1 MAWLPIVIYVPALA
15 FNQGKC
21 GGIGASPPPFNGLL
35 TPSSTAVTG
44 VNVHLVT
51 PIVCI
56 VCIFYTCVGG
66 LKAVVWTDVVQLMMM
81 FGAICLV
88 MVKGT
93 ADIGGWDVVWDRASS
108 GQRLEAPE

>member
-15 FNQGKC
+15 FNQGLFWFSVFFQLKN
-21 GGIGASPPPFNGLL
+21 PFLIR
-35 TPSSTAVTG
+35 AVTG

-66 LKAVVWTDVVQLMMM
+66 LKAVVWTDVVQMFMM

-88 MVKGT
+88 VLKGT
-93 ADIGGWDVVWDRASS
+93 HNVGGFDVVWDRAVQ
-108 GQRLEAPE
+108 GDRIEGPE